1 MSVYNVSNVD
11 GIDGNQEDETMKTAY
26 IELVKKALYLGYTVS
41 VWDGEEWQVKR
52 SNLYKAIVDA
62 IESVEEAQVRFRDCA
77 GEITGWALIIPFGVD
92 PDETLADYQGEWI
105 DSI

>member
-1 MSVYNVSNVD
+1 
-11 GIDGNQEDETMKTAY
+11 MKTAY

-62 IESVEEAQVRFRDCA
+62 IESVEQAQVRFRNCA

-92 PDETLADYQGEWI
+92 PEFAADGDDDDDAAGAADEQQQQQGKG
-105 DSI
+105 DDATSLDF